1 MCIRFLFLAQTL
13 WNNCHCFAI
22 HYQTHK
28 HSDTLTQV
36 CEIFVGMVFFI
47 ALKLAIVLDWMN
59 QSSHVSKINHSDG
72 YDLINLSSFRNVYR
86 KNILFPS
93 R

>member
-1 MCIRFLFLAQTL
+1 MEQLSLFRYSL
-13 WNNCHCFAI
+13 
-22 HYQTHK
+22 
-28 HSDTLTQV
+28 SDTQTFRYTNTSLRNI
-36 CEIFVGMVFFI
+36 CGNGFFI